1 VQQESQTT
9 LERALLFLRLLV
21 PDRLRN
27 WRLTT
32 MQLVW
37 IIRGLILLGL
47 LLAIG
52 APYNKGLW
60 DWLDLLIVP
69 AVIAVGVLLLDQRQR
84 ARDQAAEEDRQRRQ
98 EQEMEEQR
106 DRELQVE
113 DQRAQDAALQ
123 AYLDK
128 MDEMVDRLRVIS
140 KETPDLPE
148 YPGAYDR
155 LFDIQTLIRA
165 RTLTVLERLDGS
177 RKRAIMRFLV
187 ELAFLSRHRVPTI
200 TLFDANLERVDLS
213 DMNLGDSRLQGV
225 RLNHANLSGANL
237 EGTDLSGAIL
247 SHADLSGARLGTA
260 RRLVVLL
267 NGGTEPARPN
277 QADLREADLSH
288 ADLTKAVGWTHE
300 QLDSAK
306 SLEGATMPDGSMHP

>member
-9 LERALLFLRLLV
+9 LGRALLLLRLLV
-21 PDRLRN
+21 PDRLLN

-32 MQLVW
+32 MRLVW

-69 AVIAVGVLLLDQRQR
+69 AAIAVGVVLLDQRQR
-84 ARDQAAEEDRQRRQ
+84 ARDQAAEQDRQRRQ

-113 DQRAQDAALQ
+113 DPRAQDAALQ

-128 MDEMVDRLRVIS
+128 MDEMIDRLRSITAVA
-140 KETPDLPE
+140 PDV
-148 YPGAYDR
+148 DQV
-155 LFDIQTLIRA
+155 FDIQTLIRA
-165 RTLTVLERLDGS
+165 RTLTVLERLDES
-177 RKRAIMRFLV
+177 RKRALMRFLV
-187 ELAFLSRHRVPTI
+187 ELAFLHRDREPPI
-200 TLFDANLERVDLS
+200 TLFDANLERADLS
-213 DMNLGDSRLQGV
+213 GMNLGNTKLQGV

-237 EGTDLSGAIL
+237 EGTDFRDAIL

-260 RRLVVLL
+260 RQLTVLP
-267 NGGTEPARPN
+267 NGGTELAKPN
-277 QADLREADLSH
+277 PADLREADLSH

-306 SLEGATMPDGSMHP
+306 SLEGATMPDGSTLP